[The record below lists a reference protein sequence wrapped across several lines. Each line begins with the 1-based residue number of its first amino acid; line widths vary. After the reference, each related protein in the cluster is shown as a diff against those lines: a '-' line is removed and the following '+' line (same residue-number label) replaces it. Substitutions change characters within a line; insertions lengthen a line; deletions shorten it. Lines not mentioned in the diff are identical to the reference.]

1 MSSCSFFT
9 RRRPRRARR
18 RRRATLFGGHLVEHR
33 QVVEALPELLD
44 AAQLAL
50 GVGQLAGDLLG
61 ARLVVPQIRIGGLVL
76 QLLDAA
82 AQPLD
87 IEHPLHR
94 GQGGVECGD
103 IGLTVGIHGSSGYR
117 LGSSVAAAAGSA
129 PFSIGAV
136 TSSAATRQP
145 LARGRAAT
153 ESCDMRPYHVA
164 IVGSGPSGYFAAASL
179 LKFADA
185 TDDADVRVDMLE
197 MLPTPWGLVRSG
209 VAPDHPKIKSIS
221 AQFEKTA
228 LDPRFRFFGNIV
240 VGDHVQAAELA
251 ERYDAVIY
259 AVGAQSDRSLG
270 IPGEDLPGSVAAV
283 DFVGWYNAHPHFEE
297 MAPDLSSGRAVVVGN
312 GNVAL
317 DVARIL
323 VTDPD
328 VLAATDIADHALQSL
343 HDRGVEEVADHRAA
357 RPAAGPVHHAGAAR
371 ARRPRGPRRRRRDRR
386 PRRLRRHLRRGPRG
400 RGQDRQEQH
409 QGAARLRRTRAG
421 GRQAPDRVPVPH
433 LADRDQGRRRVES
446 IVLGRNELVDDN
458 GRIVAKDTGER
469 EEVPAQLVVR
479 AVGYRGVPTP
489 GLPFDDAAAPSRTPP
504 AGSTAAATSTSS
516 AGSNAGPPG

>member
-1 MSSCSFFT
+1 
-9 RRRPRRARR
+9 
-18 RRRATLFGGHLVEHR
+18 
-33 QVVEALPELLD
+33 
-44 AAQLAL
+44 
-50 GVGQLAGDLLG
+50 
-61 ARLVVPQIRIGGLVL
+61 
-76 QLLDAA
+76 
-82 AQPLD
+82 
-87 IEHPLHR
+87 
-94 GQGGVECGD
+94 
-103 IGLTVGIHGSSGYR
+103 
-117 LGSSVAAAAGSA
+117 
-129 PFSIGAV
+129 
-136 TSSAATRQP
+136 
-145 LARGRAAT
+145 
-153 ESCDMRPYHVA
+153 MRPYHVA

-185 TDDADVRVDMLE
+185 NDDADVHVDMLE

-297 MAPDLSSGRAVVVGN
+297 MAPDISSGRAVVVGN

-328 VLAATDIADHALQSL
+328 VLATTDIADHALKSL
-343 HDRGVEEVADHRAA
+343 HDRGVEEVLIV
-357 RPAAGPVHHAGAAR
+357 G
-371 ARRPRGPRRRRRDRR
+371 
-386 PRRLRRHLRRGPRG
+386 RRGP
-400 RGQDRQEQH
+400 
-409 QGAARLRRTRAG
+409 L
-421 GRQAPDRVPVPH
+421 QAPFTTLELRELGDLEG
-433 LADRDQGRRRVES
+433 LADVDVIVDPADFEDISDEDVEAAGKTVRNNIKVLRGYAEREPRGAKRRIVFRFRTSPIEIKGEGRVES
-446 IVLGRNELVDDN
+446 IVLGRNQLVDDN

-469 EEVPAQLVVR
+469 EELPAQLVVR

-489 GLPFDDAAAPSRTPP
+489 GLPFDDRNGTIPHTSGKIDGRRNEYVVGWIKRGPTGVI
-504 AGSTAAATSTSS
+504 GSNKSDSQETVDTLVSDLSGADLADVDADHSEKLVEWLLERQPKLITDDHWKLINEYERS
-516 AGSNAGPPG
+516 AGEPHGRPRVKLTSVADLLRIGHG